1 MPPFLWTQKQ
11 DIGPKP
17 RGGHAIT
24 FDPARGRIVLFG
36 GDAAGSLF
44 NDTWEWDGEHWTQVA
59 DSGPSARQGSAM
71 AYDAGRQ
78 RIVLFGGASA
88 SSKLNDTWEWNGE
101 TWTQVADSGPQARSG
116 HAMTFHS
123 AKSHIV
129 LFGGESASGLK
140 SDTWE
145 WDGEEWTQQQDIGPS
160 ARKGHAMVYD
170 ESRSRT
176 VLFGGAGSSGSGLG
190 DTWEWDGE
198 EWTQQQDIGPDAC
211 VHPAMVFAGSSV
223 VLFGGVDSIDEAVP
237 PANHTLFGRT
247 WEWDG
252 HRWTQVQDIGP
263 KARWLHAMAFDN
275 VAGKV
280 VLFGGL
286 SLFAPAN
293 DPSLPAALLGDTW
306 EHETGGGGPPPPP
319 PDQTIF
325 IDSLTL
331 DPPMLMGLPGDQ
343 SNATFTL
350 SGPSPT
356 GLTVF
361 MGAFVD
367 PNLTEPVSL
376 QALSLPNSFD
386 LGPGETFGQFQ
397 IIRGNEPLDPGQYT
411 IAVGI
416 TGSTQTATLEVMG
429 P

>member
-140 SDTWE
+140 S
-145 WDGEEWTQQQDIGPS
+145 
-160 ARKGHAMVYD
+160 
-170 ESRSRT
+170 
-176 VLFGGAGSSGSGLG
+176 

-376 QALSLPNSFD
+376 QALSLPNSLD